1 MSILIVMNR
10 CHFIQWE
17 IVNPVFVVNIL
28 IVQFEGMRD
37 GALRILQFQ
46 LLYFK
51 KLFVEENFNPYI

>member
-37 GALRILQFQ
+37 GALLQFQ